1 MSKKDTQPV
10 NPLLAN
16 ATKAAIMDQEIQY
29 GIRDG
34 AKDAVKDTVL
44 GLWESA
50 THPVETL
57 KGTWHAAT
65 HPIQTANLIKNALVQ
80 SFDKEMV
87 HGNAYTRT
95 RWVTYAITTLAT
107 SIVGTKGVDKISKV
121 AKAGKIGEAAS
132 KVRNTIK
139 TTRTKSTAWVNQKL
153 DQWSSPPLPR
163 TQFANSPI
171 PYNVIDTKGLRDKL
185 QQLPDRTAP
194 LPNQIDQV
202 RDLIQQ
208 ASVKNVDAVS
218 QDPQYTLETMKHIY
232 HGIVNKHG
240 KAVGYHH
247 ESMMEGEIV
256 SGTEKVPDKNR
267 VYMAKVKIDNVR
279 KIADSSF
286 FPKDWNRAEVI
297 RAIDEAYQSRKPIRL
312 NKYRGITSSGI
323 KIEMYLNKD
332 GSIATAYPLYK
343 K

>member
-1 MSKKDTQPV
+1 
-10 NPLLAN
+10 
-16 ATKAAIMDQEIQY
+16 
-29 GIRDG
+29 
-34 AKDAVKDTVL
+34 
-44 GLWESA
+44 
-50 THPVETL
+50 
-57 KGTWHAAT
+57 
-65 HPIQTANLIKNALVQ
+65 
-80 SFDKEMV
+80 
-87 HGNAYTRT
+87 
-95 RWVTYAITTLAT
+95 
-107 SIVGTKGVDKISKV
+107 
-121 AKAGKIGEAAS
+121 
-132 KVRNTIK
+132 
-139 TTRTKSTAWVNQKL
+139 
-153 DQWSSPPLPR
+153 
-163 TQFANSPI
+163 
-171 PYNVIDTKGLRDKL
+171 
-185 QQLPDRTAP
+185 
-194 LPNQIDQV
+194 
-202 RDLIQQ
+202 
-208 ASVKNVDAVS
+208 
-218 QDPQYTLETMKHIY
+218 MKHIY